1 MAQQRPDGGSGNL
14 ALRIRSAAIFVP
26 VTVAAFH
33 FGFPWFDALI
43 VAAAGLMLWEWARI
57 CGSGRFGVAGWAME
71 ASVVAALVALYLGQ
85 AGVSVALLAG
95 AAAGFAI
102 LGRSGE
108 RAHWGYLALG
118 VALVGA
124 FCIAF
129 LAIRAAPEYGRTYAL
144 WLLFAVWITDT
155 GAYFS
160 GRAIGGP
167 RLAPRISPK
176 KTWAGLVGG
185 TLCAALW
192 SVLWLPREEGMTLPV
207 AVAAGVLAGLL
218 AQAGDLSVSVVK
230 RRFGVKDASGLVPG
244 HGGVLDRLDGMLLTA
259 PALALVL
266 ALLSGGGGGA

>member
-1 MAQQRPDGGSGNL
+1 MAQPRSDGGSGNL
-14 ALRIRSAAIFVP
+14 ALRIRSAAVFVP

-57 CGSGRFGVAGWAME
+57 CGAGRFGLAGWAME
-71 ASVVAALVALYLGQ
+71 VSVVAALIALYLGHP
-85 AGVSVALLAG
+85 GISVALLAV
-95 AAAGFAI
+95 AAAGFAV
-102 LGRSGE
+102 LGRAGA
-108 RAHWGYLALG
+108 RANWVYLAVG

-129 LAIRAAPEYGRTYAL
+129 LVIRAAPEYGRTYAL

-185 TLCAALW
+185 TLCAAVW
-192 SVLWLPREEGMTLPV
+192 SALWLPREDGMTLPL
-207 AVAAGVLAGLL
+207 AIAAGLLAGLL

-266 ALLSGGGGGA
+266 ALLSIEGMGA

>member
-1 MAQQRPDGGSGNL
+1 MAQPRSDAGSGNL

-33 FGFPWFDALI
+33 FGFPWFDVLI

-57 CGSGRFGVAGWAME
+57 CDSGRFGIAGWAME
-71 ASVVAALVALYLGQ
+71 ASVVAALIALYLGQ
-85 AGVSVALLAG
+85 PGLSVALLAG

-102 LGRSGE
+102 LGRISA
-108 RAHWGYLALG
+108 RAHWGYLAVG
-118 VALVGA
+118 IALIGA

-176 KTWAGLVGG
+176 KTWAGLFGG
-185 TLCAALW
+185 TLCAVVW
-192 SVLWLPREEGMTLPV
+192 SIAWLPREEGLTLPV
-207 AVAAGVLAGLL
+207 AICAGLLTGLL

-259 PALALVL
+259 PVLALVL
-266 ALLSGGGGGA
+266 ASLSIEGMGA